1 VSQPEGDYRPMSAW
15 SGLRTVCHGCRTMH
29 QVVER
34 TEDNRFESRTM
45 IVPGNGTVLRTVAA
59 SWGEAV
65 VEEPCPVCGEFDSP
79 GWIPGFQPPA

>member
-1 VSQPEGDYRPMSAW
+1 
-15 SGLRTVCHGCRTMH
+15 
-29 QVVER
+29 
-34 TEDNRFESRTM
+34 
-45 IVPGNGTVLRTVAA
+45 VPGNGTVLRTVAA